1 MQAASLEFPGELDYA
16 QGANGAAQVGANDA
30 NVHGAN
36 VHGANVHGAN
46 VHGASAHGA
55 SAHGAWLLS
64 NVVSME
70 AAVARARARGAKQ
83 LDAASVT
90 QLDTAG
96 ALLWA
101 KQFDVVRGLDA
112 EHQSLFDL
120 VRGTLHAE
128 PVAAPPNHSI
138 LAVLE
143 RMGRAVNLAIAQL
156 SLLLDFT
163 GRTLW
168 SFGQII
174 RGKRKLRMTAVFHHM
189 ERTGLDAVPIVAL
202 LCFLVGA
209 VVAYLGATVLKD
221 FGAALYTV
229 ELVNFSFQRE
239 FGVLLTAIIVAG
251 RSGSA
256 FTAELGTMRAR
267 EEIDA
272 IASLGLD
279 PMELLVVPRVT
290 ALLLMLPA
298 LTFIGMLSGIVGGAL
313 VGSAE
318 LDISTAMFITRMRDV
333 SEARH
338 FFVGMGKAPVF
349 AMLIAVVGCLE
360 GMKVRGSAESVGR
373 HTTSSVV
380 QGIFLVILFD
390 ALFAIFFM
398 KLGL

>member
-1 MQAASLEFPGELDYA
+1 MQAASLEFLQNPEVADS
-16 QGANGAAQVGANDA
+16 AAQ
-30 NVHGAN
+30 
-36 VHGANVHGAN
+36 
-46 VHGASAHGA
+46 A

-64 NVVSME
+64 NVVDME
-70 AAVARARARGAKQ
+70 AAVRRAKDRGAKA
-83 LDAASVT
+83 LDAAAVT

-101 KQFDVVRGLDA
+101 KQFDVVHGLRAD
-112 EHQSLFDL
+112 HQSLYDL
-120 VRGTLHAE
+120 VNGTLHAV
-128 PVAAPPNHSI
+128 PVVAPTRHSI
-138 LAVLE
+138 MATLE
-143 RMGRAVNLAIAQL
+143 RMGRAVNMAMAQL
-156 SLLLDFT
+156 TLLLDFT

-168 SFGQII
+168 TFGLII
-174 RGKRKLRMTAVFHHM
+174 RGKRKLRMTSVFHHM

-256 FTAELGTMRAR
+256 FTAELGTMRSR

-360 GMKVRGSAESVGR
+360 GLKVRGSAESVGR

>member
-1 MQAASLEFPGELDYA
+1 MQSIGLEFGRELEYVL
-16 QGANGAAQVGANDA
+16 GSN
-30 NVHGAN
+30 
-36 VHGANVHGAN
+36 
-46 VHGASAHGA
+46 SALSA
-55 SAHGAWLLS
+55 RAHGAWLLS
-64 NVVSME
+64 NVAHME
-70 AAVARARARGAKQ
+70 AALACAKVRGTKH
-83 LDAASVT
+83 LDASAVT

-96 ALLWA
+96 ALLWT
-101 KQFDVVRGLDA
+101 KQFDVVCGLRA

-120 VRGTLHAE
+120 VRSTLSSEQRAL
-128 PVAAPPNHSI
+128 PTAHSNFV
-138 LAVLE
+138 VLE
-143 RMGRAVNLAIAQL
+143 RMGRAVNLGIAQL
-156 SLLLDFT
+156 ALLLDFT

-168 SFGQII
+168 TFVQII
-174 RGKRKLRMTAVFHHM
+174 GGKRKLRMTAIFHHM
-189 ERTGLDAVPIVAL
+189 ERTGLDAVPIVVL

-256 FTAELGTMRAR
+256 FTAELGTMRSR

-279 PMELLVVPRVT
+279 PMELLVVPRVV
-290 ALLLMLPA
+290 ALLVMLPV
-298 LTFIGMLSGIVGGAL
+298 LTFIGMLSGIIGGAL

-349 AMLIAVVGCLE
+349 ALLIALVGCLE
-360 GMKVRGSAESVGR
+360 GLKVRGSAESVGR